1 MERKG
6 DKPAAQKLYQEIL
19 DKSPTTPL
27 RDDISNRLALLQK

>member
-6 DKPAAQKLYQEIL
+6 DKAAAQKLYQEIL

-27 RDDISNRLALLQK
+27 RDDISNRLALLNK